1 MKSLTIIPYED
12 KYHKD
17 LKKISLDWL
26 NHYDLYEEIDGVM
39 LDNPRKYILDNGG
52 CILMANYDNKIVGTV
67 TLNKVNKNVFEL
79 MKLGVVKEY
88 QGLGIGKE
96 LVSFCINYCKDRGIE
111 KITVETN
118 TKLYKAMKLYKK
130 FDFLEVPLDDMNF
143 DLSNFKMELILR
155 KNKRI

>member
-79 MKLGVVKEY
+79 FDVITQVFC
-88 QGLGIGKE
+88 
-96 LVSFCINYCKDRGIE
+96 VS
-111 KITVETN
+111 
-118 TKLYKAMKLYKK
+118 
-130 FDFLEVPLDDMNF
+130 
-143 DLSNFKMELILR
+143 
-155 KNKRI
+155 